1 MSSSHELA
9 ELAAAE
15 ALASSLDVSDSEEED
30 SESSADESARPETV
44 TGTFPK
50 SLPKGVPSAAHFEA
64 EESRLEI
71 KSTESADGK
80 LTDLFLS
87 VDSGAVRFTQ
97 AHVVDVEEEEEEDED
112 DVQEME
118 EEDSRRTGS
127 AGDTGA
133 FTGKE
138 NIPFCAD
145 QRICA
150 SDKWIRLRIL
160 LSLTFKMP
168 TINYFFC
175 YYFLKVLLHYFPKIK
190 GHKKVTKQ

>member
-30 SESSADESARPETV
+30 SDESACPEAV
-44 TGTFPK
+44 TFPE
-50 SLPKGVPSAAHFEA
+50 SLPKAVPPAHFET

-71 KSTESADGK
+71 SSTESGAGK

-97 AHVVDVEEEEEEDED
+97 AHVVDVGEEEEEEDED
-112 DVQEME
+112 DVQEVE

-127 AGDTGA
+127 DGDTAA
-133 FTGKE
+133 FQGKE
-138 NIPFCAD
+138 NIPC
-145 QRICA
+145 R
-150 SDKWIRLRIL
+150 
-160 LSLTFKMP
+160 
-168 TINYFFC
+168 
-175 YYFLKVLLHYFPKIK
+175 
-190 GHKKVTKQ
+190 

>member
-30 SESSADESARPETV
+30 SDESAGPEAV
-44 TGTFPK
+44 TFPK
-50 SLPKGVPSAAHFEA
+50 AVPPAHFET
-64 EESRLEI
+64 EGSRLEV
-71 KSTESADGK
+71 KSTESGAGQ
-80 LTDLFLS
+80 LTDLFL
-87 VDSGAVRFTQ
+87 DTGAVRFTQ

-138 NIPFCAD
+138 NIPC
-145 QRICA
+145 R
-150 SDKWIRLRIL
+150 
-160 LSLTFKMP
+160 
-168 TINYFFC
+168 
-175 YYFLKVLLHYFPKIK
+175 
-190 GHKKVTKQ
+190 